1 MGQFS
6 VEKPGLPGSVLSGN
20 QHSTTDDPEPPFQKQ
35 PKCLKSSDDGHLP
48 ASVEMGYLTRS
59 MDPYSRQARTL
70 IDGLRAK
77 TPFDV
82 GFGKSTDLFPRRD
95 LWGMPNPNLRSVD
108 QLGLTAIWASR
119 QSKDPVNQELL
130 RLGVAPSPVERRI
143 RGQTLSDQQY
153 DDYARLAGG
162 LTKSNLDTFVRS
174 PQWFQIPDA
183 SKRDV
188 IEHAF
193 KANREGAANMV
204 MARQPEIMA
213 NATARKTAHASG
225 QDIRP
230 IQ

>member
-1 MGQFS
+1 MNRLADVQGVDDDHLFDDAPQGMVESS
-6 VEKPGLPGSVLSGN
+6 VSGSFARGAGL
-20 QHSTTDDPEPPFQKQ
+20 
-35 PKCLKSSDDGHLP
+35 
-48 ASVEMGYLTRS
+48 
-59 MDPYSRQARTL
+59 
-70 IDGLRAK
+70 
-77 TPFDV
+77 
-82 GFGKSTDLFPRRD
+82 
-95 LWGMPNPNLRSVD
+95 
-108 QLGLTAIWASR
+108 
-119 QSKDPVNQELL
+119 
-130 RLGVAPSPVERRI
+130 APSPVERRI
-143 RGQTLSDQQY
+143 RGQSM
-153 DDYARLAGG
+153 AGG
-162 LTKSNLDTFVRS
+162 MTKSNLDTFVRS